1 MAQVILYWTVSNAKN
16 SHGTLIDW
24 AFKKNKKQKQKQKQN
39 QERKKNQLS
48 RLFYLV
54 CESGSRNPYCVVSN
68 AKSSY
73 EAAVD
78 RAFKESN

>member
-16 SHGTLIDW
+16 SHGTLIDR
-24 AFKKNKKQKQKQKQN
+24 AFKKNKKQKQKQN

-78 RAFKESN
+78 RAFKEIN